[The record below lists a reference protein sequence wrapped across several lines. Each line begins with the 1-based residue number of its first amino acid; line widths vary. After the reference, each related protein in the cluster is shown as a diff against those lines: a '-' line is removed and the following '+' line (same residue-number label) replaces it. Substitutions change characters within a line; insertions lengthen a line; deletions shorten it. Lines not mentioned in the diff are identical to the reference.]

1 MAIEYICLL
10 MAAFSIS
17 ITIYECMYVRK
28 KIEEQEE
35 ERYME

>member
-17 ITIYECMYVRK
+17 ITIYECMYVK
-28 KIEEQEE
+28 HIKEQQEE